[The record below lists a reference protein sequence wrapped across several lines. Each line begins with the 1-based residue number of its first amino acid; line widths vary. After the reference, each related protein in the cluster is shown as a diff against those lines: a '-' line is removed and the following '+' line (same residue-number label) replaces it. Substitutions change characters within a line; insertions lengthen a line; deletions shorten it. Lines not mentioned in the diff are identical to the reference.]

1 MRAFYDSKSKLDD
14 RGIKQA
20 LSTTN
25 KYKTWL
31 QVEAALALSQAEE
44 GFIPIEAARDIAA
57 VQFEDLNMDEMEAI
71 KEKVGHGFVPFVK
84 VLVNACGQES
94 GKYVHYGVATQNIQQ
109 TTQLYI
115 TKQVHTIFKHFVSDI
130 LINLG
135 KMAEEHADTVMAGR
149 THGRHAV
156 PITYGFKVSVWI
168 SELLNTLERM
178 EECEKRVFVI
188 MMGGASGGYN
198 SIGSIGPKI
207 QERVAKRLGMYS
219 MEGPS
224 RNMHQMHI
232 EYLMNLSLLCN
243 TLHKMAEEVYYTGIE
258 EFGEVSETFTKG
270 TIGSSTMP
278 QKINPKLAKGIISN
292 AQKLY
297 SLPATGLYAGMRMF
311 EGDSSANLLF
321 DGLIEEGLE
330 LTTEVLIRAE
340 ELSRTLSVDKV
351 RMKKNLT
358 LNKGLIN
365 SEYVMMKVAEKV
377 GKDQAHEMIY
387 DKAMEV
393 AINGR
398 DYYEV
403 LAEDPELA
411 AMFTVE
417 ELKAMIDPSNYTGLC
432 SAIAK
437 EMAAKAE
444 DAAKRLK
451 T

>member
-1 MRAFYDSKSKLDD
+1 
-14 RGIKQA
+14 
-20 LSTTN
+20 
-25 KYKTWL
+25 
-31 QVEAALALSQAEE
+31 
-44 GFIPIEAARDIAA
+44 
-57 VQFEDLNMDEMEAI
+57 
-71 KEKVGHGFVPFVK
+71 
-84 VLVNACGQES
+84 
-94 GKYVHYGVATQNIQQ
+94 
-109 TTQLYI
+109 
-115 TKQVHTIFKHFVSDI
+115 
-130 LINLG
+130 
-135 KMAEEHADTVMAGR
+135 
-149 THGRHAV
+149 
-156 PITYGFKVSVWI
+156 
-168 SELLNTLERM
+168 
-178 EECEKRVFVI
+178 
-188 MMGGASGGYN
+188 
-198 SIGSIGPKI
+198 
-207 QERVAKRLGMYS
+207 
-219 MEGPS
+219 
-224 RNMHQMHI
+224 
-232 EYLMNLSLLCN
+232 
-243 TLHKMAEEVYYTGIE
+243 
-258 EFGEVSETFTKG
+258 
-270 TIGSSTMP
+270 
-278 QKINPKLAKGIISN
+278 
-292 AQKLY
+292 
-297 SLPATGLYAGMRMF
+297 MF